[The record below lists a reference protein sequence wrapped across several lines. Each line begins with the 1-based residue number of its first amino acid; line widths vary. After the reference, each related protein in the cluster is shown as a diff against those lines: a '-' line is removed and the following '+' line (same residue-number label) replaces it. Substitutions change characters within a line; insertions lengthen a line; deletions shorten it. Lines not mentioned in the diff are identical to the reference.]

1 MKTDLMENGRIYE
14 TVLYAPDLSL
24 EKIFFRDTLGLELIE
39 ESDLMLVFKVQQS
52 FLLIFNP
59 DLSSEP
65 ERSVPSHGARG
76 SGHIAFAVPVAEF
89 DDWLIKIRESGVEI
103 EQIMDWGSGKQS
115 IYFRDPAGN
124 SLELTTP
131 GLWSE

>member
-1 MKTDLMENGRIYE
+1 MKSNKLENGRIYE

-24 EKIFFRDTLGLELIE
+24 EKIFFQDILGLELIQ
-39 ESDLMLVFKVQQS
+39 ESDLMLVFKVRQS

-59 DLSSEP
+59 DLSREP
-65 ERSVPSHGARG
+65 ERSVPSHGASG
-76 SGHIAFAVPVAEF
+76 SGHIAFAVPVGELEN
-89 DDWLIKIRESGVEI
+89 WLNKLRESGVEI
-103 EQIMDWGSGKQS
+103 EQIMNWGSGKQS

-131 GLWSE
+131 GLWGE

>member
-1 MKTDLMENGRIYE
+1 MKSNKMMDGRIYE
-14 TVLYAPDLSL
+14 TVLYATDLSAQRD
-24 EKIFFRDTLGLELIE
+24 FFQNTLGLELIQ
-39 ESDLMLVFKVQQS
+39 ESELMLVFKVQES

-76 SGHIAFAVPVAEF
+76 AGHIAFAVPEGEF
-89 DDWLIKIRESGVEI
+89 DDWLNIFRESGVEI
-103 EQIMDWGSGKQS
+103 EQLKSWGNGKQS

-124 SLELTTP
+124 SLELTSS
-131 GLWSE
+131 GLWGE